1 MNQKEMVETMF
12 ENLHNTV
19 GKKVDCLIWWNNN
32 LIKVNGLLSNVTDY
46 EYICVNNVKLP
57 FIDYAKAIFY
67 VRSENCMLYLNPTVK
82 DGYEVKPYYYVNEY
96 RNLFFG
102 EGKEIEELSR

>member
-1 MNQKEMVETMF
+1 MAWFN
-12 ENLHNTV
+12 
-19 GKKVDCLIWWNNN
+19 
-32 LIKVNGLLSNVTDY
+32 
-46 EYICVNNVKLP
+46 
-57 FIDYAKAIFY
+57 
-67 VRSENCMLYLNPTVK
+67 LNPTVK

>member
-1 MNQKEMVETMF
+1 MIQKEMVETMF

-32 LIKVNGLLSNVTDY
+32 LIKVNGLLSNVSDY
-46 EYICVNNVKLP
+46 DYICVNNVKLP

-67 VRSENCMLYLNPTVK
+67 VRSEKGMIYLNPTVK
-82 DGYEVKPYYYVNEY
+82 DGYEVKPYYYVNGY